1 MTAAFVL
8 FVLFL
13 LFVVVLLA
21 KTVRIVPQARAGI
34 VERFGKYKGTL
45 PAGLNILVPFIDR
58 LRYLIDL
65 REQVVSFP
73 PQPVI
78 TEDNLVVS
86 IDTVIYF
93 QVTDPVAATYEI
105 ANYIQA
111 IEQLT
116 MTTLRNIV
124 GGMDLEETLTSR
136 DSINSGLRGVLDE
149 ATGKWG
155 IRVNRVELKGIDP
168 PPSIKDSMEKQ
179 MRADREKRAVI
190 LTAEGQRQAAILTA
204 EGSKQSQI
212 LNAQGDRESQIL
224 RAQADREASILR
236 AQGEGQAIQTV
247 FQAIHDG
254 QPDQSLLAYQY
265 LQMMPKIAEGSAN
278 KVWVIPSEI
287 TKAMEGLGSSIHEI
301 AGIPRD
307 ATPRTRVDM
316 GPTEPQGGISAV
328 RGRRAQ
334 RRQQGRR
341 GGHRGRRVGRAPQP
355 GLLGHDARRAG
366 RSHPAGRLR
375 ADGPVGRRGSGR
387 PERPG
392 GSPGVTWVEA
402 VLIALAGVAA
412 GTINTV
418 VGSGTLITFP
428 TLLAFGVPPVT
439 ANVSNSIGLVPGSVT
454 GAIGYRRELRGQRS
468 RLLHLASA
476 SGLGGLL
483 GGGLLLWAPGAFEVV
498 VPALILLGLLLVIAG
513 PRISAYVARRHEASG
528 GLPERGAWW
537 VWPGMFAC
545 GVYGGYFGAAQGVLM
560 MAVLGIGV
568 DETLQRLNGAKNVLA
583 ALVNGISGVLFV
595 LLADV
600 DWKIVGLIAV
610 GAVDRWRDRLL
621 GGSTPARAG
630 PARLHRRGGRRGPRG
645 VPGLRTA
652 GQPST

>member
-1 MTAAFVL
+1 MVSATLILLLLLVL
-8 FVLFL
+8 FVI
-13 LFVVVLLA
+13 VTLA
-21 KTVRIVPQARAGI
+21 KSVRIVPQARAAV
-34 VERFGKYKGTL
+34 VERFGKYKQTL
-45 PAGLNILVPFIDR
+45 PAGLNILVPFIDKV
-58 LRYLIDL
+58 RYLIDL

-307 ATPRTRVDM
+307 ASPRTRVDM
-316 GPTEPQGGISAV
+316 GPAEPQLAS
-328 RGRRAQ
+328 RET
-334 RRQQGRR
+334 
-341 GGHRGRRVGRAPQP
+341 
-355 GLLGHDARRAG
+355 
-366 RSHPAGRLR
+366 
-375 ADGPVGRRGSGR
+375 ADGDPGSASRAVEEAIAAADAAARTTRGSAA
-387 PERPG
+387 PPSVAS
-392 GSPGVTWVEA
+392 SPGVGAEPAADQAPRTPDSPEA
-402 VLIALAGVAA
+402 
-412 GTINTV
+412 
-418 VGSGTLITFP
+418 
-428 TLLAFGVPPVT
+428 PP
-439 ANVSNSIGLVPGSVT
+439 
-454 GAIGYRRELRGQRS
+454 
-468 RLLHLASA
+468 
-476 SGLGGLL
+476 
-483 GGGLLLWAPGAFEVV
+483 AP
-498 VPALILLGLLLVIAG
+498 
-513 PRISAYVARRHEASG
+513 
-528 GLPERGAWW
+528 
-537 VWPGMFAC
+537 
-545 GVYGGYFGAAQGVLM
+545 
-560 MAVLGIGV
+560 
-568 DETLQRLNGAKNVLA
+568 
-583 ALVNGISGVLFV
+583 
-595 LLADV
+595 
-600 DWKIVGLIAV
+600 
-610 GAVDRWRDRLL
+610 
-621 GGSTPARAG
+621 
-630 PARLHRRGGRRGPRG
+630 
-645 VPGLRTA
+645 
-652 GQPST
+652 